1 MRVASVYGLQP
12 VHQVPQIIAAKA
24 TYQNPLLTYGLK
36 PVPFNPP
43 SFWTDSYNRSLRS
56 FGKRTGQ
63 DALCRFIFFFVC
75 FVSLYTLFSGG
86 TMVRKTRA
94 AAEIVMGNQ
103 PGSTPLAEAKP
114 AGRDLVK
121 GQYCN

>member
-1 MRVASVYGLQP
+1 MHYVV
-12 VHQVPQIIAAKA
+12 
-24 TYQNPLLTYGLK
+24 
-36 PVPFNPP
+36 
-43 SFWTDSYNRSLRS
+43 
-56 FGKRTGQ
+56 
-63 DALCRFIFFFVC
+63 
-75 FVSLYTLFSGG
+75 LFSFLFASYRYTRYSWRRDG
-86 TMVRKTRA
+86 TQTRA